1 MNDQTI
7 SCPSCG
13 QLIPLSETLT
23 KQLHTQLHKEYE
35 DKLEKQMF
43 EFEKNEKILLLNK
56 AKIEAQKRMETQLRD
71 THNQLAEQGKEIEEF
86 KKKSEQ
92 GSMQIQGDV
101 QEMDLRRILRERFP
115 SDVIHDVP
123 TGIRGA
129 DLIHTVNNQYGQK
142 AGVIVW
148 ESKNTT
154 KPFEQKWIM
163 KLKEDKGIVGA
174 DVAILVVR
182 IVPAEVNCFS
192 LMQGVWIVE
201 YQYVIPMLRMIR
213 RQLIE
218 IRSIKQTEVG
228 KGEKMEYLYKYIS
241 SSQFGNKI
249 DNIISTFNSMR
260 SNLESEKRAIQKI
273 WGRREKEI
281 QRVIEST
288 SSFYGHIEGVIGDS
302 LPKISSL
309 ELAEGL
315 K

>member
-1 MNDQTI
+1 M
-7 SCPSCG
+7 
-13 QLIPLSETLT
+13 
-23 KQLHTQLHKEYE
+23 
-35 DKLEKQMF
+35 
-43 EFEKNEKILLLNK
+43 
-56 AKIEAQKRMETQLRD
+56 
-71 THNQLAEQGKEIEEF
+71 
-86 KKKSEQ
+86 
-92 GSMQIQGDV
+92 
-101 QEMDLRRILRERFP
+101 
-115 SDVIHDVP
+115 P